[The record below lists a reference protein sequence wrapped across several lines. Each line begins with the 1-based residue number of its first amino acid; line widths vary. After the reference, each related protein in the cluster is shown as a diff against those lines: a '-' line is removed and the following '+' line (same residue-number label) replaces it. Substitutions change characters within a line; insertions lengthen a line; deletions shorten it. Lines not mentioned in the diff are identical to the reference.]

1 MHTERLAQLVERKRE
16 VLVHLRSL
24 GARQLELVDGDDWSQ
39 LTKVLSTKQ
48 RLLGL
53 LSDIERELVP
63 FRDEPPQLRVWA
75 SETARETCRRH
86 ADDCAALL
94 AEVMDLERE
103 GERAM
108 IRRRDETARRLSG
121 MHVSVAA
128 RHAYVADDQPA
139 SLGLDLVSE
148 G

>member
-1 MHTERLAQLVERKRE
+1 MHTQRLAQLVDRKRE

-24 GARQLELVDGDDWSQ
+24 GMRQLELVAGDDWSQ

-48 RLLGL
+48 RLLDM
-53 LSDIERELVP
+53 LSDLERELAP
-63 FRDEPPQLRVWA
+63 FRNEPPEFRVWA
-75 SETARETCRRH
+75 SDAAREACRRH

-94 AEVMDLERE
+94 AEVMQLERE

-108 IRRRDETARRLSG
+108 IRRRDETARLLSG
-121 MHVSVAA
+121 MHVTAA
-128 RHAYVADDQPA
+128 AHSAYVADDRPA